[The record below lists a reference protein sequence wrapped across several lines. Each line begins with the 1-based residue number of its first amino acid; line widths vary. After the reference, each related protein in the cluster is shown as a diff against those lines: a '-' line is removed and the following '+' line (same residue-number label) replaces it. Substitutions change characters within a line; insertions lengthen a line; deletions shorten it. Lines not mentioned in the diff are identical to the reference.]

1 MPLIGGLFLR
11 PALYWGGYQTTT
23 NVGAPSGHAIPT
35 GILWPRG
42 PLKAEFR
49 NGVLVVVAYQNLA
62 KQDTLWDSLSRVE
75 NS

>member
-1 MPLIGGLFLR
+1 MVIG
-11 PALYWGGYQTTT
+11 ALKIDRSQYRSGYQTTT